1 MTVKLICTSHTP
13 LMDFGS
19 PPETTEKHV
28 RLVFQQLA
36 EQIKAYDPQ
45 LIVIFAPDHFN
56 GFFL

>member
-13 LMDFGS
+13 LMGFGS
-19 PPETTEKHV
+19 PPEATEKHV
-28 RLVFQQLA
+28 RQVFHQLA